1 MTRVDR
7 QSNVENIDSNFTKHS
22 KRNLPRSSVPRC
34 LFTFCKFQI
43 KNSLFLAKRACAEGL
58 ANFSRR
64 VLDGSYANVQ
74 PPDGNSAIF
83 ISWIIKFCM
92 SSLLFCLSP
101 CDQYEA
107 LILQPRLQFRSE
119 LVSSSHSASRHE
131 DTFKVPHGY
140 DIEHF
145 EPKLL
150 DDMTTDELPGSFQ
163 LYPIAFPMIKSS

>member
-22 KRNLPRSSVPRC
+22 KRNLPRSSVPRRP
-34 LFTFCKFQI
+34 LSIYILQI
-43 KNSLFLAKRACAEGL
+43 FLAKRACAEGL

-140 DIEHF
+140 DIENF

-150 DDMTTDELPGSFQ
+150 DDMTTDEWQ
-163 LYPIAFPMIKSS
+163 LLALSHRFSDE